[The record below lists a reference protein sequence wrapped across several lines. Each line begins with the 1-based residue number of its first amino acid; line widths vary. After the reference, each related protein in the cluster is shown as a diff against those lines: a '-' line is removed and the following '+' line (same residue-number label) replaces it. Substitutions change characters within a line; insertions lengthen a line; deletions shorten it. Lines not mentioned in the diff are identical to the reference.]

1 MIAVVTAV
9 PAAVGI
15 AQIALFA
22 VVVLVVVVLALV
34 LVGRETARLAA
45 AARPAV
51 FDVGEATDFIADR
64 LSPAAQGRLSHD
76 DVRWILLADVE
87 ALEAA
92 TVDPT
97 EKRYPWSKAPV
108 GDDDVEAE
116 ATVDEDDAV
125 ARVLALADET
135 DLELDDVDIAEVLD
149 LRTAY
154 LEAIGAI
161 GGEADHEPD
170 GPESEGA
177 GGPGPAAPR

>member
-1 MIAVVTAV
+1 VTLGSVAV
-9 PAAVGI
+9 PAAIGI
-15 AQIALFA
+15 AEVALFA
-22 VVVLVVVVLALV
+22 VVVLVVVVIALV

-51 FDVGEATDFIADR
+51 FDVGEATDYIADR

-76 DVRWILLADVE
+76 DVRWILLADVA

-92 TVDPT
+92 TADLA
-97 EKRYPWSKAPV
+97 EKRYPWSKPPV
-108 GDDDVEAE
+108 DDDAAQAE

-125 ARVLALADET
+125 ARVLALADDT

-149 LRTAY
+149 LRASY

-161 GGEADHEPD
+161 GSEAEGDA
-170 GPESEGA
+170 GP
-177 GGPGPAAPR
+177 R